1 MTDHP
6 LGWLEEVGSLS
17 TGQQDLKKEM
27 HAGQERMIKQMEEM
41 FVAMSNQFVNLMAG
55 VGGSS
60 GGILEK
66 PLHHETKMGK
76 DLLHAWRI
84 TI

>member
-1 MTDHP
+1 MTDHH
-6 LGWLEEVGSLS
+6 LGQLEEVGSLS
-17 TGQQDLKKEM
+17 TSQQDLKKEM
-27 HAGQERMIKQMEEM
+27 RAGQERMIKQMEEM
-41 FVAMSNQFVNLMAG
+41 FVAMSNRFVNLMAE

-60 GGILEK
+60 SEVLEK

-76 DLLHAWRI
+76 DLFHAWRI